1 MKLQE
6 TIKKVLREYYER
18 DKDNLYNREI
28 LIKKLL
34 AKDKQGWFIVPK
46 HIRDSIKDL
55 PYITSIDNTG
65 KKIITTKVPEYVY
78 NYIKGKY

>member
-6 TIKKVLREYYER
+6 TIKKILREYYER
-18 DKDNLYNREI
+18 DKDNLYNREV

-34 AKDKQGWFIVPK
+34 SKDKEGRFIAPK
-46 HIRDSIKDL
+46 HIRDSIKNL

-65 KKIITTKVPEYVY
+65 KKIINTKVPEYVY